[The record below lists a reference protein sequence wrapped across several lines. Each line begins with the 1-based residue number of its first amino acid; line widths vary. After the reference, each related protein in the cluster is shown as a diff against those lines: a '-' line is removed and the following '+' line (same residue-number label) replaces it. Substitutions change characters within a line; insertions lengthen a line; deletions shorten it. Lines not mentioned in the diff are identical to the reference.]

1 MTEVVAIDTNI
12 WHIAH
17 IKPKELEFVSIHQRT
32 REFLLELVRDEG
44 IIIAMTAYQVCEILD
59 LFRRANM
66 ILSERKELLE
76 DFYSSGFLI
85 KDILSFDAKV
95 CLSKSLISGIH
106 IYDYLVAIPLK
117 GIVTKIYSADDH
129 FQHKDFKEIAE
140 VINPVSPWILREGK
154 RPERR

>member
-1 MTEVVAIDTNI
+1 VAIDTNI

-32 REFLLELVRDEG
+32 RKFLLELVRDEG
-44 IIIAMTAYQVCEILD
+44 IIIAMTAYQVCEILE

-76 DFYSSGFLI
+76 DFYSPGFLI
-85 KDILSFDAKV
+85 KDILSFDV
-95 CLSKSLISGIH
+95 NICLSKSFISGIH

-129 FQHKDFKEIAE
+129 FQHKDFKEIVE
-140 VINPVSPWILREGK
+140 VINPISPWILREGR
-154 RPERR
+154 RPEKKRG